1 MMKNFINY
9 VLNKKLKNMKNLLFS
24 LSLLISLNSCVIATD
39 SLNKNN
45 KLTTWGIETC
55 ETDIMCV
62 DDEKDE

>member
-1 MMKNFINY
+1 
-9 VLNKKLKNMKNLLFS
+9 MKNLLFS
-24 LSLLISLNSCVIATD
+24 LSLLITLTSCVIATD

-55 ETDIMCV
+55 DTNIMCI